1 MSRAQGQTSAL
12 PRRISRS
19 SPKPKLPE
27 SRPAADNG
35 AMRGVRALEDLL
47 VIFVAED
54 DDAVLGIVEE
64 ALADGGF

>member
-1 MSRAQGQTSAL
+1 
-12 PRRISRS
+12 
-19 SPKPKLPE
+19 
-27 SRPAADNG
+27 
-35 AMRGVRALEDLL
+35 MRGVRALEDLL